1 MASDFT
7 LARLNMVESQI
18 RTADVT
24 DLPLQDVLRVA
35 PREAVIPAD
44 KAHLAYADA
53 EVEYAPGRWLLR
65 PRDIGKLLQA
75 LRPRE
80 GERALAIAAP
90 YAAQVLE
97 GMGLSVD
104 RLDGADLTRP
114 TGEGYDLIVC
124 EGAVDVAPA
133 SWTAAL
139 GLTGRLGVVERTGPV
154 GHAVIYR
161 RGEDGISRRTVFDST
176 PPVLAGFEARASFA
190 L

>member
-1 MASDFT
+1 
-7 LARLNMVESQI
+7 
-18 RTADVT
+18 
-24 DLPLQDVLRVA
+24 
-35 PREAVIPAD
+35 
-44 KAHLAYADA
+44 
-53 EVEYAPGRWLLR
+53 
-65 PRDIGKLLQA
+65 
-75 LRPRE
+75 
-80 GERALAIAAP
+80 
-90 YAAQVLE
+90 
-97 GMGLSVD
+97 MGLSVD

-154 GHAVIYR
+154 GHAVLYR